1 MYSKN
6 KKSPIKENSS
16 FSSNLLTEST
26 SRLSY
31 SQIKNLKLLKYS
43 VKNKNARNASNPL
56 KIPKLK
62 LETNVGNTNNNFLF
76 SFSQK
81 RKSNKFRNIMNIINN
96 NKSSQIYSLS
106 RNINNSNYY
115 STEISNYNKST
126 ESKNNNNNIYKS
138 K

>member
-1 MYSKN
+1 MYTKN

-43 VKNKNARNASNPL
+43 VKSKNARNARNPL

-126 ESKNNNNNIYKS
+126 ESKKIIIIYV
-138 K
+138 